1 MSCQILF
8 DLRRLGWGFDLQSPK
23 HVLRDQLIIVDSMN
37 FALQKN

>member
-8 DLRRLGWGFDLQSPK
+8 DLRRLGWGFDFQSPE
-23 HVLRDQLIIVDSMN
+23 HGLRDRLIIVDSMN